1 MVETKVCFPSDL
13 KLLHQS
19 LSKSMS
25 LIGQLLGKCT
35 LSNWGKH
42 ADWCKR
48 LSSSSLLVSKVYR
61 NKGKNYQ
68 ARLQKVVQ
76 THLCFCQKIRVKL
89 GDSILTIRDLISESQ
104 EKAALLTDLYDQLIL
119 FVGYFDLHHDLV
131 TRRILE
137 GEKIPHSEKLFSLYE
152 PHTEWISKGKSNKKV
167 ELGHAVCITTNQ
179 AHFCLHWQVMEK
191 QADVDM
197 PLIIRDF
204 IAKNYDQSP
213 IKSWSFDTNFGSKEN
228 RVTLAK
234 QVDCL
239 VMPKKGKVSKKEK
252 ANRHE
257 CYRKYKRKHST
268 IEANIAHLEHLGA
281 GVCPDKGL
289 DGFKR
294 YVGLSVLAY
303 NLHRFGKLH
312 RNW

>member
-1 MVETKVCFPSDL
+1 M
-13 KLLHQS
+13 HQS
-19 LSKSMS
+19 LTKSLS
-25 LIGQLLGKCT
+25 LISQLRLLCT
-35 LSNWGKH
+35 LPGWGKQ
-42 ADWCKR
+42 ADWSNR

-68 ARLQKVVQ
+68 SRLQKVVEA
-76 THLCFCQKIRVKL
+76 HLCFCHKIRVKL
-89 GDSILTIRDLISESQ
+89 GDSILVINELMTKSQ
-104 EKAALLTDLYDQLIL
+104 EKAALLTGLYEQLIL
-119 FVGYFDLHHDLV
+119 FVNYFDLHHDLV
-131 TRRILE
+131 TRRILQ

-152 PHTEWISKGKSNKKV
+152 PHTEWISKGKSHKKV

-197 PLIIRDF
+197 PVIIKDF
-204 IAKNYDQSP
+204 IVKNYGQSP
-213 IKSWSFDTNFGSKEN
+213 ITSWSFDRNFGSKEN
-228 RVTLAK
+228 RVALAE

-252 ANRHE
+252 ADRHSH
-257 CYRKYKRKHST
+257 YGTYKRKHST